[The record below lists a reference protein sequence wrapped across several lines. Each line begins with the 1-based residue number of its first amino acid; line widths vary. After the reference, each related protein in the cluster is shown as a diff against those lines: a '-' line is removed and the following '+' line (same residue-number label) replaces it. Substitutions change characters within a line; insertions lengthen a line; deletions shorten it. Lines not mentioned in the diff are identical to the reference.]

1 MPESKPVE
9 PVRPIPPESA
19 VPAGSAGGSD
29 AVGATPPA
37 PEPAPSGR
45 ARAHGLRKHLG
56 NLGIAGWTGLVM
68 VALYLLVATVGRL
81 HGSPTELVALG
92 PEAPSPDH
100 PFGTDHLGRDLLA
113 RTAEGAWT
121 SLWICLTS
129 IGFALAAGT
138 AIGVLAGYRY
148 GGRLDGLLMRTVETV
163 QALPQFIFVMFVI
176 GLMGTD
182 DMHFGPVTVTNGVR
196 VALAIGVG
204 FIPYFAR
211 VARAATVVELSEDY
225 VVNLRGLGVPPRE
238 ILSREVL
245 VNVMPPVL
253 GQAFLAMAIAVFAEG
268 GLSFLGLGV
277 PPPHATLGNLVA
289 DAGGQILGDAW
300 WYATLPGAVLVLG
313 ILGFNLLGEAYGER
327 NRSPRLARSKRA
339 GTSTSGIP
347 AAYATEETK

>member
-1 MPESKPVE
+1 M
-9 PVRPIPPESA
+9 
-19 VPAGSAGGSD
+19 
-29 AVGATPPA
+29 PPA
-37 PEPAPSGR
+37 TDPAPGR
-45 ARAHGLRKHLG
+45 RGLRGHLRG
-56 NLGIAGWTGLVM
+56 LGIAGWIGLVL
-68 VALYLLVATVGRL
+68 VLGYLLIATVGRL

-92 PEAPSPDH
+92 PEAPSAEH

-129 IGFALAAGT
+129 IGFALVVGT

-148 GGRLDGLLMRTVETV
+148 GGRLDGLLMRGVETV

-176 GLMGTD
+176 GLVGTA
-182 DMHFGPVTVTNGVR
+182 DMHFGPVTVGNGVR
-196 VALAIGVG
+196 VALAIGIG
-204 FIPYFAR
+204 FVPYFAR
-211 VARAATVVELSEDY
+211 VARAATVVEMREDY

-238 ILSREVL
+238 IIFREVL

-277 PPPHATLGNLVA
+277 PPPHPTLGNLVA

-313 ILGFNLLGEAYGER
+313 ILGFNLLGEAYTDRDR
-327 NRSPRLARSKRA
+327 NRGARPARST
-339 GTSTSGIP
+339 GTTGSNSGT
-347 AAYATEETK
+347 AAYATKETT